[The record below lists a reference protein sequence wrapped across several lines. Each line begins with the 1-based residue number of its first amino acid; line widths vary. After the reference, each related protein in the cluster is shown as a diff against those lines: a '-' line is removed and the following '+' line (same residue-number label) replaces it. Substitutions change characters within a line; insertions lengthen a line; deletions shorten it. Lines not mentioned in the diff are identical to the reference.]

1 VELVN
6 NSYYQLIIKGHV
18 FFTIDHLKQF
28 VDIQKQLGEQK
39 LPVLVITNI
48 GSDTDIEF
56 LHDLAK
62 KETQPYTLA
71 TAFVLKSLP
80 QKILASMYL
89 KIIKPQI
96 PTRFFKSEK
105 EALTWLYQEFKVKP

>member
-1 VELVN
+1 MSN
-6 NSYYQLIIKGHV
+6 GYYQLIIKGHV
-18 FFTIDHLKQF
+18 FFTIQHLKQF
-28 VDIQKQLGEQK
+28 VAIQDQLGKHK
-39 LPVLVITNI
+39 LPVLVITNT

-56 LHDLAK
+56 LNELAK
-62 KETQPYTLA
+62 RETQPYTLA

-96 PTRFFKSEK
+96 PTQFFKSEK
-105 EALTWLYQEFKVKP
+105 DALNWLNKEFNVKL